1 MKLSKHHVEILKTA
15 ESWINEIGYKVK
27 TRDNGNVRSWIFDE
41 GENTDGTKP
50 FSITVIVDSEKDSH
64 IVDVEM
70 EDGSQVTKQINDKV
84 KNDMFALGP
93 DSPNSTSS
101 DDDEQVDDDDNDEL
115 TEEDQKNMLY
125 DAIIREST
133 EETERR
139 EEYNRQEEEE
149 YQKTKKEV
157 LYKIEKIKKSKIAE
171 DKKVNKII
179 KLFLEY
185 WDDTDITKAVNSVF
199 SKRS

>member
-101 DDDEQVDDDDNDEL
+101 DDDEQVDDDDNDETVRKTSFFNVENQIVLKL
-115 TEEDQKNMLY
+115 TYTANAGVVTTTSD
-125 DAIIREST
+125 
-133 EETERR
+133 
-139 EEYNRQEEEE
+139 
-149 YQKTKKEV
+149 
-157 LYKIEKIKKSKIAE
+157 
-171 DKKVNKII
+171 
-179 KLFLEY
+179 
-185 WDDTDITKAVNSVF
+185 
-199 SKRS
+199 